1 MNHFG
6 DEFWIH
12 IYSRAKR
19 LDSDIACRQMWRYA
33 ETAFIQ
39 NGQKTMNKSGARVEP
54 EGIIGRAL
62 FAFAA
67 GDAFG
72 VGYEFLGERFEVNR
86 QEIVPRRDS
95 PFFPSEP
102 WPLGGVSDDTLLSQL
117 TIEALN
123 SGKSGDAL
131 RQEFLRLLKIAV
143 PELRGL
149 GPTTRMALGLPL
161 REGELT
167 NGRSNGAMMRC
178 AFMGTA
184 FPPASSS
191 ARRDILFHLASATH
205 PNEAAQYSALM
216 LSAVFSELYENPSVD
231 LGEVLRQEDR
241 EIRQEGFTVE
251 DNWLHHVLDYTPPET
266 GTSLDPLDTLG
277 AVLHVALSADSL
289 PEHFYLACELG
300 GDTDTVAAL
309 AGAIGAMR
317 FESESLVAIPWFS
330 QVNWGE
336 VPRLQEY
343 AEMLETRRAENGN

>member
-1 MNHFG
+1 MRH
-6 DEFWIH
+6 
-12 IYSRAKR
+12 YT
-19 LDSDIACRQMWRYA
+19 
-33 ETAFIQ
+33 ETAFTSI
-39 NGQKTMNKSGARVEP
+39 GRKTMNRSLAQAEP
-54 EGIIGRAL
+54 KGIIGRAL

-72 VGYEFLGERFEVNR
+72 VGYEFLGERVEVNR
-86 QEIVPRRDS
+86 EEIVPRRDS

-102 WPLGGVSDDTLLSQL
+102 WPLGGVSDDTLLTQL
-117 TIEALN
+117 TIKALN
-123 SGKSGDAL
+123 SGKAGEAL
-131 RQEFLRLLKIAV
+131 RDEFLRLLKIAV

-178 AFMGTA
+178 AFVGTA

-191 ARRDILFHLASATH
+191 TRREVLFHLASATH

-231 LGEVLRQEDR
+231 LVEVLRQEDHQ
-241 EIRQEGFTVE
+241 IRQDGFTVE
-251 DNWLHHVLDYTPPET
+251 DTWIHHVLDYTPLET

-289 PEHFYLACELG
+289 AEHFYIACELG

-317 FESESLVAIPWFS
+317 FESESLIAIPWFS

-336 VPRLQEY
+336 VPHLQEY
-343 AEMLETRRAENGN
+343 AGMLESRRAKNGN

>member
-1 MNHFG
+1 MNR
-6 DEFWIH
+6 
-12 IYSRAKR
+12 SLA
-19 LDSDIACRQMWRYA
+19 QA
-33 ETAFIQ
+33 EP
-39 NGQKTMNKSGARVEP
+39 K
-54 EGIIGRAL
+54 GIIGRAL

-72 VGYEFLGERFEVNR
+72 VGYEFLGERYEVNR
-86 QEIVPRRDS
+86 EEIVPRRES

-102 WPLGGVSDDTLLSQL
+102 WPLGGVSDDTLLTQL
-117 TIEALN
+117 TIKALN
-123 SGKSGDAL
+123 SGKSGEAL
-131 RQEFLRLLKIAV
+131 KDEFLRLLKIAV

-178 AFMGTA
+178 AFVGTA

-191 ARRDILFHLASATH
+191 TRREVLFHLASATH

-231 LGEVLRQEDR
+231 LVEVLRQEDHQ
-241 EIRQEGFTVE
+241 IRQDGFTVE
-251 DNWLHHVLDYTPPET
+251 DTWIHHVLDYTPLET

-289 PEHFYLACELG
+289 AEHFYIACELG

-317 FESESLVAIPWFS
+317 FESESLIAIPWFS
-330 QVNWGE
+330 QVNWSE
-336 VPRLQEY
+336 VPHLQEY
-343 AEMLETRRAENGN
+343 AGMLEARRTENGN